1 MGRVREPCLPSR
13 PGPLPWLVL
22 VPMAASILNDPVIL
36 SQLQPVEYYKRWMEA
51 SFPRR
56 PDGRTIEEARPVQV
70 LPHPVSSA
78 DASAMAM
85 VGGTMVI
92 TGIKWEVAEAMPHR
106 AAGYHVVNVTLCAG
120 CSPSVRAGPPGD
132 RAQVLSSQMTA
143 VLRRLIP
150 EEDLVVVGQENL
162 LWVLHVDVMVLND
175 AGDAF
180 TAIWLAT
187 MGALKL
193 LRLPELRVD
202 REVGMV
208 YHSPVEGSSER
219 AQNSRSPL
227 PGLECKHVPLP
238 LSLTYLPERDALI
251 LDPTD
256 GEEAVL
262 SPAHAALLVDQDNYK
277 HILFMDITNIPEAG
291 TVLSNHLPRYTT
303 YLDTLKG
310 LLAQLE
316 IDE

>member
-1 MGRVREPCLPSR
+1 MTT
-13 PGPLPWLVL
+13 
-22 VPMAASILNDPVIL
+22 SILNDPVIL

-56 PDGRTIEEARPVQV
+56 PDGRTIEEARPIQV
-70 LPHPVSSA
+70 LLHPVSSA

-85 VGGTMVI
+85 VGGTMAV

-106 AAGYHVVNVTLCAG
+106 AAGFHVVNVTLCAG

-132 RAQVLSSQMTA
+132 RAQALSSQMTA

-150 EEDLVVVGQENL
+150 EEGLVVNVGQGHL
-162 LWVLHVDVMVLND
+162 LWVLHIDVMVLND
-175 AGDAF
+175 AGNVF

-187 MGALKL
+187 IGALK
-193 LRLPELRVD
+193 RLCLPALRVD
-202 REVGMV
+202 SEAGIV
-208 YHSPVEGSSER
+208 YHSQVEESLGTAPSSQSPVLR
-219 AQNSRSPL
+219 
-227 PGLECKHVPLP
+227 LEWKYMPLP
-238 LSLTYLPERDALI
+238 LSLAYLPERDALI

-262 SPAHAALLVDQDNYK
+262 SPAHATLLIDREDYQN
-277 HILFMDITNIPEAG
+277 ILFMDITNIPEAG
-291 TVLSNHLPRYTT
+291 TVLRNHLPHYTT

-316 IDE
+316 TDK